1 MTQKDMVLDYMN
13 QYGSISTLEAF
24 RDLGI
29 TRLSARIFE
38 LKEHGIRIGSKW
50 TTSKNRFGKKVAF
63 MTYYIE
69 QG

>member
-38 LKEHGIRIGSKW
+38 LKEKGIRIGSKW
-50 TTSKNRFGKKVAF
+50 TTAKNRFGKKVAF

>member
-38 LKEHGIRIGSKW
+38 LKEKGVHIGSKW
-50 TTSKNRFGKKVAF
+50 TTAKNRFGKKVAF
-63 MTYYIE
+63 MTYYME